1 MTDSIPYKSRL
12 LDYADLINDP
22 LIQAARVA
30 PYWSMEEIRKQFGD
44 EVVKELHDN
53 GALKEGIGT
62 HQVTQAIW
70 YDTEDIE
77 NGAPMVGKSIR
88 QADGTWLFMRSIG
101 PRDHKDTRLNC
112 PLGKEWRIAVAHF
125 PKKRGTKRF
134 KFYFDDTGKK
144 PRKVQFQIAELVIS
158 PDLASHMQSED
169 EKTYTASWSI
179 SASKMTSSKKVS
191 LEDIATLMKEDTFFH
206 ALDYAFAAYVRT
218 SAGDHR
224 DSGITYHVTVDREG
238 NSYDSPVSS

>member
-30 PYWSMEEIRKQFGD
+30 PYWSMEDIRKQFGD

-77 NGAPMVGKSIR
+77 KGAPMVGKSIR

-101 PRDHKDTRLNC
+101 TRDHKDTR
-112 PLGKEWRIAVAHF
+112 R
-125 PKKRGTKRF
+125 RGSR
-134 KFYFDDTGKK
+134 
-144 PRKVQFQIAELVIS
+144 
-158 PDLASHMQSED
+158 
-169 EKTYTASWSI
+169 
-179 SASKMTSSKKVS
+179 
-191 LEDIATLMKEDTFFH
+191 
-206 ALDYAFAAYVRT
+206 
-218 SAGDHR
+218 
-224 DSGITYHVTVDREG
+224 
-238 NSYDSPVSS
+238 N